1 LAHADRRALTGVPPA
16 WPGRAGSA
24 KLEAAPQR
32 DRTMAATGSA
42 APLASP
48 MASIGVPREIKRDE
62 QRVAL
67 TPDGAR
73 ELVSQGME
81 VRIET
86 GAGLGAGIRDE
97 DYAAVGARL
106 TSRDEAWAAH
116 LVVKVKEPQP
126 EEFGFLRPDLVL
138 FTYLHL
144 AAYPDVGRAL
154 LDMGTT
160 AVAYETVQLDDGSL
174 PLLAPMSEIAGRLA
188 AQVGAYL
195 LEKPHGGRG
204 VLMGGC
210 TGVRP
215 ARVVVLGAGTVGWN
229 AARIAAAMDAEV
241 FLLDR
246 SPQRLRQLE
255 SDRRGRLVSLVSSRG
270 LIERLVPGADLV
282 IGAVLTPGGRAP
294 TLVDEP
300 LVQQMKTGS
309 VIVDVAIDQGG
320 CIATSR
326 ETTHTEP
333 TFAVHDVQH
342 YAVGNMPGAVPFTST
357 EALVSV
363 TLPYILVMAG
373 RGLGEAITERPELVS
388 GLNTVA
394 GSVCHPGV
402 AKALGVA
409 PRHPMAC
416 LR

>member
-1 LAHADRRALTGVPPA
+1 MGQST
-16 WPGRAGSA
+16 
-24 KLEAAPQR
+24 
-32 DRTMAATGSA
+32 
-42 APLASP
+42 PLASP
-48 MASIGVPREIKRDE
+48 MATIGVPTEIKRDE

-67 TPDGAR
+67 TPDGVR

-81 VRIET
+81 VRIQA
-86 GAGLGAGIRDE
+86 GAGLGAGISDAAYDE
-97 DYAAVGARL
+97 SGARL
-106 TSRDEAWAAH
+106 VDREQAWAAH

-126 EEFGFLRPDLVL
+126 EEFAFLRPDLVL

-144 AAYPDVGRAL
+144 AAYPEVGRAL
-154 LDMGTT
+154 LDAGTT
-160 AVAYETVQLDDGSL
+160 ALAYETVQLEDGSL
-174 PLLAPMSEIAGRLA
+174 PLLAPMSEVAGRLA
-188 AQVGAYL
+188 AQVGAHL

-215 ARVVVLGAGTVGWN
+215 ARVVVLGAGTVGWH

-246 SPQRLRQLE
+246 SPQRLRALE
-255 SDRRGRLVSLVSSRG
+255 SDRRGRMVSLVSSSG
-270 LIERLVPGADLV
+270 LIERLVPEADLL
-282 IGAVLTPGGRAP
+282 IGAVLLPGGRAP
-294 TLVDEP
+294 TLVSEA
-300 LVQQMKTGS
+300 LVQRMRPGS

-326 ETTHTEP
+326 ETTHTDP
-333 TFAVHDVQH
+333 VVTIHGIQH

-363 TLPYILVMAG
+363 TLPYIVGMAG
-373 RGLGEAITERPELVS
+373 RGLIEAVTDRPELLS
-388 GLNTVA
+388 GLNTVD

>member
-1 LAHADRRALTGVPPA
+1 MAASGL
-16 WPGRAGSA
+16 
-24 KLEAAPQR
+24 AAPH
-32 DRTMAATGSA
+32 S
-42 APLASP
+42 SP
-48 MASIGVPREIKRDE
+48 MASIGVPTEIKSDE

-67 TPDGAR
+67 TPDGVR
-73 ELVSQGME
+73 ELVSHGLE
-81 VRIET
+81 VRVQA
-86 GAGLGAGIRDE
+86 GAGAGAGMSDA
-97 DYAAVGARL
+97 DYAASGARL
-106 TSRDEAWAAH
+106 VSREEAWAAH

-126 EEFGFLRPDLVL
+126 EEFALLRPDLVL

-144 AAYPDVGRAL
+144 AAYPEVGRAL
-154 LDMGTT
+154 LEAGTT
-160 AVAYETVQLDDGSL
+160 ALAYETVQLDDGSL

-188 AQVGAYL
+188 AQVGARL
-195 LEKPHGGRG
+195 LEKPQGGRG
-204 VLMGGC
+204 ILMGGC

-241 FLLDR
+241 LLLDHT
-246 SPQRLRQLE
+246 PQKLRLLE
-255 SDRRGRLVSLVSSRG
+255 SDRRGRMVSLVSSRG
-270 LIERLVPGADLV
+270 LIERLVPAADLL
-282 IGAVLTPGGRAP
+282 IGAVLLPGGRAP
-294 TLVDEP
+294 TLVEEA
-300 LVQQMKTGS
+300 LVQRMKPGS

-326 ETTHTEP
+326 ETTHTDP
-333 TFAVHDVQH
+333 VLTIHGVQH

-373 RGLGEAITERPELVS
+373 RGLGEAVIDRPELLS
-388 GLNTVA
+388 GLNTVN

-402 AKALGVA
+402 AKALDLT

>member
-1 LAHADRRALTGVPPA
+1 MADTGLT
-16 WPGRAGSA
+16 
-24 KLEAAPQR
+24 APF
-32 DRTMAATGSA
+32 T
-42 APLASP
+42 SP
-48 MASIGVPREIKRDE
+48 MASIGVPKEIKRDE

-73 ELVSQGME
+73 ELVSHGME
-81 VRIET
+81 VRMEQ
-86 GAGLGAGIRDE
+86 GAGLGAGITDT
-97 DYAAVGARL
+97 DYAEAGARIV
-106 TSRDEAWAAH
+106 SREETWAAH

-126 EEFGFLRPDLVL
+126 EEFGFLRRDLVL

-144 AAYPDVGRAL
+144 AAYTEVGQAL
-154 LDMGTT
+154 LEAGTT

-188 AQVGAYL
+188 AQVGAHL

-204 VLMGGC
+204 ILMGGC

-215 ARVVVLGAGTVGWN
+215 ARVVILGAGTVGWN
-229 AARIAAAMDAEV
+229 AARVAAAMDAEV

-246 SPQRLRQLE
+246 SPQKLRSLE
-255 SDRRGRLVSLVSSRG
+255 ADRRGRLVSLVSSQG

-294 TLVDEP
+294 TLVEEA
-300 LVQQMKTGS
+300 LVQRMRPGS

-326 ETTHTEP
+326 ETTHTNP
-333 TFAVHDVQH
+333 TVMIHGVQH

-373 RGLGEAITERPELVS
+373 RGLTEAVTDRPELLS
-388 GLNTVA
+388 GLNTVDGA
-394 GSVCHPGV
+394 VCHPGV

>member
-1 LAHADRRALTGVPPA
+1 
-16 WPGRAGSA
+16 
-24 KLEAAPQR
+24 
-32 DRTMAATGSA
+32 MAASPSLSA
-42 APLASP
+42 P
-48 MASIGVPREIKRDE
+48 MASIGVPTEIKRDE
-62 QRVAL
+62 RRVAI
-67 TPDGAR
+67 TPDGVR
-73 ELVSQGME
+73 ELVGQGME
-81 VRIET
+81 VRVHG
-86 GAGLGAGIRDE
+86 GAGLGAGIDDQDFAE
-97 DYAAVGARL
+97 AGARL
-106 TSRDEAWAAH
+106 VTREEAWAAH

-126 EEFGFLRPDLVL
+126 EEFTYLRSDLVL

-154 LDMGTT
+154 LEAGTT
-160 AVAYETVQLDDGSL
+160 AVAYETVQLEDGSL

-188 AQVGAYL
+188 AQVGAHL
-195 LEKPHGGRG
+195 LERPHGGRG
-204 VLMGGC
+204 VLIGGC

-246 SPQRLRQLE
+246 SPQRLRE
-255 SDRRGRLVSLVSSRG
+255 REAERRGRLVSLVSSRS
-270 LIERLVPGADLV
+270 LVERLVPAADLV

-294 TLVDEP
+294 TLVEEA
-300 LVQQMKTGS
+300 LVERMKPGS

-326 ETTHTEP
+326 ETTHTDP
-333 TFAVHDVQH
+333 VHTLHGVLH

-373 RGLGEAITERPELVS
+373 RGLAEAVTDRPELLS
-388 GLNTVA
+388 GLNTAA
-394 GSVCHPGV
+394 GAVCHPGV
-402 AKALGVA
+402 ARALGVA
-409 PRHPMAC
+409 TRHPMAC

>member
-1 LAHADRRALTGVPPA
+1 MADPGLT
-16 WPGRAGSA
+16 
-24 KLEAAPQR
+24 APF
-32 DRTMAATGSA
+32 T
-42 APLASP
+42 SP
-48 MASIGVPREIKRDE
+48 MASIGVPKEIKRDE

-73 ELVSQGME
+73 ELVSHGMD
-81 VRIET
+81 VRVEQA
-86 GAGLGAGIRDE
+86 AGLGAGISDA
-97 DYAAVGARL
+97 DYAAAGARL
-106 TSRDEAWAAH
+106 VSCEEAWAAH

-126 EEFGFLRPDLVL
+126 QEFGFLRRDLVL

-144 AAYPDVGRAL
+144 AAYTEVGQAL
-154 LDMGTT
+154 LEAGTT
-160 AVAYETVQLDDGSL
+160 ALAYETVQLEDGSL
-174 PLLAPMSEIAGRLA
+174 PLLAPMSEVAGRLA
-188 AQVGAYL
+188 AQVGAHL

-204 VLMGGC
+204 ILIGGC

-229 AARIAAAMDAEV
+229 AARVAAAMDAEV

-246 SPQRLRQLE
+246 SPQKLRSLE
-255 SDRRGRLVSLVSSRG
+255 ADRRGRLVSLVSSRG
-270 LIERLVPGADLV
+270 LIERLVPGADLL
-282 IGAVLTPGGRAP
+282 IGAVLLPGGRAP

-300 LVQQMKTGS
+300 LVQRMRPGS

-320 CIATSR
+320 CVATSR
-326 ETTHTEP
+326 ETTHTNP
-333 TFAVHDVQH
+333 TVEIHGVQH

-373 RGLGEAITERPELVS
+373 RGLSEAVTDRPELLS
-388 GLNTVA
+388 GLNTVDGA
-394 GSVCHPGV
+394 VCHPGV
-402 AKALGVA
+402 AKALGLA

>member
-1 LAHADRRALTGVPPA
+1 
-16 WPGRAGSA
+16 
-24 KLEAAPQR
+24 
-32 DRTMAATGSA
+32 MAASVLSA
-42 APLASP
+42 P
-48 MASIGVPREIKRDE
+48 MASIGVPKEIKLDE

-67 TPDGAR
+67 TPDAVR
-73 ELVSQGME
+73 ELVSQGLE

-86 GAGLGAGIRDE
+86 GAGAGAGIGD
-97 DYAAVGARL
+97 DAFAAAGAQLVG
-106 TSRDEAWAAH
+106 RDEAWGAH
-116 LVVKVKEPQP
+116 LVVKVKEPQA
-126 EEFGFLRPDLVL
+126 EEFAYLRQDMVL

-144 AAYPDVGRAL
+144 AAYPNVGEAL
-154 LDMGTT
+154 LDAGT
-160 AVAYETVQLDDGSL
+160 AAIAYETVQLENGSL

-188 AQVGAYL
+188 AQVGAHL

-210 TGVRP
+210 TGVQP

-241 FLLDR
+241 LLLDR
-246 SPQRLRQLE
+246 SPQRLRSLE
-255 SDRRGRLVSLVSSRG
+255 ADRRGRLMSVVSSRG
-270 LIERLVPGADLV
+270 LLERLIPTADLV

-294 TLVDEP
+294 TLVDEAM
-300 LVQQMKTGS
+300 VKQMRPGS

-326 ETTHTEP
+326 ETTHRDP
-333 TFAVHDVQH
+333 TVSIHDVQH

-363 TLPYILVMAG
+363 TLPYILGIAG
-373 RGLGEAITERPELVS
+373 RGLEVAVTERPELLS
-388 GLNTVA
+388 GLNTVQ

>member
-1 LAHADRRALTGVPPA
+1 MAPSVL
-16 WPGRAGSA
+16 SA
-24 KLEAAPQR
+24 
-32 DRTMAATGSA
+32 
-42 APLASP
+42 P
-48 MASIGVPREIKRDE
+48 MASIGVPKEIKLDE

-67 TPDGAR
+67 TPDAVR
-73 ELVSQGME
+73 ELVSQGLE

-86 GAGLGAGIRDE
+86 GAGAGAGI
-97 DYAAVGARL
+97 G
-106 TSRDEAWAAH
+106 DEAFAAAGAQMVSREEAWGAH
-116 LVVKVKEPQP
+116 LVVKVKEPQA
-126 EEFGFLRPDLVL
+126 EEFAYLRQDMVL

-144 AAYPDVGRAL
+144 AAYPSVGEAL
-154 LDMGTT
+154 LEAGTT
-160 AVAYETVQLDDGSL
+160 AIAYETVQLENGSL

-188 AQVGAYL
+188 AQVGAHL

-210 TGVRP
+210 TGVQP

-229 AARIAAAMDAEV
+229 AARTAAAMDAEV
-241 FLLDR
+241 LLLDR
-246 SPQRLRQLE
+246 SPQRLRSLE
-255 SDRRGRLVSLVSSRG
+255 ADRRGRLMSVVSSRG
-270 LIERLVPGADLV
+270 LLERLVPTADLV

-294 TLVDEP
+294 TLVDEGM
-300 LVQQMKTGS
+300 VQQMRPGS

-320 CIATSR
+320 CIATSQ
-326 ETTHTEP
+326 ETTHRDP
-333 TFAVHDVQH
+333 TVTIHGVQH

-363 TLPYILVMAG
+363 TLPYILGIAG
-373 RGLGEAITERPELVS
+373 RGLEEAVTERPELLS
-388 GLNTVA
+388 GLNTVQ

-402 AKALGVA
+402 AKALGVP